1 MRPSRAWF
9 VALAAI
15 ACATLAR
22 DAAAHGMRTA
32 YFELTE
38 TAAGIGSATLRL
50 PLRDDGVRLTIEDCP
65 LTPTG
70 GDPLGNLVTFS
81 FHCQGNLAGHAVRAV
96 GLGPIVTEAVVRAAF
111 LDGTVRSGVL
121 RDGLSTIELRGND
134 SPLSVARD
142 YLRLGIVHI
151 ATGFDHLLFL
161 LALVLQLR
169 RVRAVL
175 LAESAFTL
183 SHTISFSATALGI
196 VRLSP
201 VAAEACI
208 ALSLILLA
216 RELLSGRQVSARRG
230 AIVALLFGLVHGLG
244 FAGGLREIG
253 LPEHDV
259 GYALL
264 GFGGGVEVGQ
274 VIFLALVL
282 LVFHIRAVAARRRPL
297 VLGGGYAIGIVGAYW
312 FCVRLAALWRA
323 A

>member
-1 MRPSRAWF
+1 
-9 VALAAI
+9 
-15 ACATLAR
+15 
-22 DAAAHGMRTA
+22 MRTA

-38 TAAGIGSATLRL
+38 SAPGAGSVTLRL
-50 PLRDDGVRLTIEDCP
+50 PLRDDGVRITVEGCALA
-65 LTPTG
+65 PTG
-70 GDPLGNLVTFS
+70 GDPLGNLTTFS
-81 FHCQGNLAGHAVRAV
+81 FHCEGGLAGHTVRAV

-111 LDGTVRSGVL
+111 LDGTVRSGVV
-121 RDGLSTIELRGND
+121 REGLGTLELRGSD

-142 YLRLGIVHI
+142 YLRLGVVHI

-175 LAESAFTL
+175 LAESAFTI
-183 SHTISFSATALGI
+183 SHTISFSLTALGV

-216 RELLSGRQVSARRG
+216 RELVMRREVSARRG

-274 VIFLALVL
+274 VAFLALVL
-282 LVFHIRAVAARRRPL
+282 GILRLRAVAARRDKL
-297 VLGGGYAIGIVGAYW
+297 ALGGGYAIGIVGAFW
-312 FCVRLAALWRA
+312 FCVRLVTLLGTT
-323 A
+323 